1 MERMFRDCESK
12 PVVHALCPINAFSR
26 TRRTAALILTMKTV
40 YKILRG
46 PGVAFVLAMVAIF
59 ASACPGVLTAQ
70 AGDTSMT
77 GMKKAGAPSRRPD
90 MRDMMRAP
98 LPFGIMIGRAEQW
111 MVGYQYMFE
120 KLDGILDGTNAISEA
135 NVLTRFATT
144 PTDMTMHAHMG
155 MIMYA
160 PTASSTLMAMLPYVE
175 MSMGE
180 LHRDGTRS
188 TERSK
193 GIGDLELRGLY
204 SLRAAKELRHR
215 ILANFGVGLPTGSV
229 NQRDAEGV
237 RTEYPMQSGSG
248 TYSLLPGFTYL
259 GQSMPWS
266 WGAEFSSTVRLGRN
280 QHGYRLGNR
289 YEPGIWVVRQL
300 ASSVSLSAGTSG
312 ELWQN
317 IHGSDSLLDPTEEP
331 TKDPNLQGGKRLSA
345 LLGVTFQPENGF
357 LKGQQFLLQGDVP
370 VMQSL
375 DGPQLKRSYM
385 LHIAWQ
391 WGF

>member
-1 MERMFRDCESK
+1 MT
-12 PVVHALCPINAFSR
+12 V
-26 TRRTAALILTMKTV
+26 LILTMKTV

-46 PGVAFVLAMVAIF
+46 PGVAFALAMVAIL
-59 ASACPGVLTAQ
+59 ASAYPGVLTAQ

-135 NVLTRFATT
+135 NVLTRFPTT

-229 NQRDAEGV
+229 NQRDAKKCERNIRCKAG
-237 RTEYPMQSGSG
+237 REHTRCCQASPISASQCHGAGEQS
-248 TYSLLPGFTYL
+248 
-259 GQSMPWS
+259 
-266 WGAEFSSTVRLGRN
+266 
-280 QHGYRLGNR
+280 
-289 YEPGIWVVRQL
+289 L
-300 ASSVSLSAGTSG
+300 AQRCGLAGTSTDTG
-312 ELWQN
+312 WGTGTNRESGWCDSWQ
-317 IHGSDSLLDPTEEP
+317 
-331 TKDPNLQGGKRLSA
+331 
-345 LLGVTFQPENGF
+345 
-357 LKGQQFLLQGDVP
+357 VP
-370 VMQSL
+370 
-375 DGPQLKRSYM
+375 
-385 LHIAWQ
+385 
-391 WGF
+391 